1 MSSRVK
7 TRSFIY
13 IILIFSL
20 NYKKKFD
27 KIRDNDFEF

>member
-7 TRSFIY
+7 TRLFIH

-20 NYKKKFD
+20 NCKEKFD
-27 KIRDNDFEF
+27 KIRDHDSDV